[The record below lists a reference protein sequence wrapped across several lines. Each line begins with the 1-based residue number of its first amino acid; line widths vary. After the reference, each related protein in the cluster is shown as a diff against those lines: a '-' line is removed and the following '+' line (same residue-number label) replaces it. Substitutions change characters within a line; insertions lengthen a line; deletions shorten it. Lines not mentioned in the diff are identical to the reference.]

1 MGGNAFCLKACDP
14 SRPNAAHYCEHDFD
28 RIGCAYNAPNNAKDK
43 VFEACDAENADYPG
57 IYTSNGQVMTY
68 TQPAESLGPITT
80 IPYTARVPASSNCKT
95 LTSSQLFTG
104 LPTVAVSSS
113 AKPTGTALA
122 TSKSPA
128 SGATATGSGKTPSSS
143 SASDGTALAISGVS
157 FLGVI
162 FSALFLA

>member
-1 MGGNAFCLKACDP
+1 MGGSAFCLKACDP
-14 SRPNAAHYCEHDFD
+14 ARPNAAHFCEHVFD

-43 VFEACDAENADYPG
+43 VFESCDAENADYPG

-80 IPYTARVPASSNCKT
+80 IPYTARVPSSSNCKT

-104 LPTVAVSSS
+104 LPTVAASSS
-113 AKPTGTALA
+113 AKPTSALA

-128 SGATATGSGKTPSSS
+128 SGATATGSGKAPSST